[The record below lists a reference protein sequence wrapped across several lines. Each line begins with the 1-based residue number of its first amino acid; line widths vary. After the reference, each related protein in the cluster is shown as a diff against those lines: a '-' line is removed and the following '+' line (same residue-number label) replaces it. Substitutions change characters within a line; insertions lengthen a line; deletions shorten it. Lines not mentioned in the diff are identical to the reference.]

1 MRTID
6 EVETD
11 LTAVRTA
18 MNEKRD
24 GIQMGSF
31 VVGTGDGQRR
41 YTYNALTW
49 GELQRMEL
57 KLASE
62 KAEILAAASG
72 EESMQFRGSCSV
84 IMVTGSVM

>member
-1 MRTID
+1 MRSIN
-6 EVETD
+6 EVEAD

-31 VVGTGDGQRR
+31 VVGTGDSQRR
-41 YTYNALTW
+41 YTYNSLTF

-57 KLASE
+57 KLANE
-62 KAEILAAASG
+62 KAEILAAESG
-72 EESMQFRGSCSV
+72 DESMQFRGSCSV
-84 IMVTGSVM
+84 MMVTGSIM